1 MSKIDNFLGVIAYS
15 TVHALIVIGRTPRA
29 SEVRMSVHEHLEFR
43 HLKYIIAIA
52 EAGTFTAAALRLHV
66 SQSTL
71 STQIRDL
78 EDKLGIEIF
87 NREQGTAL
95 TPEGRILIRYGMESL
110 QNREYVVLTLQAIR
124 AGTLMPLRLGF
135 TPFVDRVLLRSVTE
149 LYRELLL
156 NCDILPESDDTEEV
170 VSRVRQNSLDAAIV
184 TLPIAEDDLQVQV
197 IERER
202 LVVCMRSDD
211 HRRLT
216 WLRVR
221 KCLWQSLPPCHRLLS
236 APVRT
241 QRRAT
246 PFPVVE
252 ASALPTYHRPTAG

>member
-87 NREQGTAL
+87 NREHGTAL

-110 QNREYVVLTLQAIR
+110 QNRE
-124 AGTLMPLRLGF
+124 
-135 TPFVDRVLLRSVTE
+135 LRSVTE